1 MIILGIDPGVAA
13 IGYGTIKLGE
23 KNKTPIVLDYG
34 VIKTWA
40 YQETAARLAII
51 EKALQQVIKNWGPN
65 IVAVESLYF
74 FRNQKSVIGVS
85 QVKGIILLTAEKEK
99 VPVYEFTPLETKLI
113 IAGYGK
119 ASKEEMQKA
128 IQKKLNMREIPT
140 PDHAADALGIA
151 TCFLI
156 KNQFLS

>member
-13 IGYGTIKLGE
+13 VGYGAIELKE
-23 KNKTPIVLDYG
+23 KNDLPVVLDYG
-34 VIKTWA
+34 VIKTQA

-51 EKALQQVIKNWGPN
+51 EESLLQIIKNWKPN
-65 IVAVESLYF
+65 IVTVESLYF
-74 FRNQKSVIGVS
+74 FRNQKSIIGVS
-85 QVKGIILLTAEKEK
+85 QVKGIILLTAERKG
-99 VPVYEFTPLETKLI
+99 VPVYEFTPLETKLVVT
-113 IAGYGK
+113 GYGK

-128 IQKKLNMREIPT
+128 LQKRLKMQKIPT
-140 PDHAADALGIA
+140 PDHAADALGVA

>member
-13 IGYGTIKLGE
+13 VGYGAIELKK
-23 KNKTPIVLDYG
+23 KNDPPVVLDYG
-34 VIKTWA
+34 VIKTQA

-51 EKALQQVIKNWGPN
+51 EKSLLQIIKDWKPN
-65 IVAVESLYF
+65 IVTVESLYF
-74 FRNQKSVIGVS
+74 FRNQKSIIGVS
-85 QVKGIILLTAEKEK
+85 QVKGIILLTAERKG
-99 VPVYEFTPLETKLI
+99 VPVYEFTPLETKLVVT
-113 IAGYGK
+113 GYGK

-128 IQKKLNMREIPT
+128 LQKRLKMQEIPA
-140 PDHAADALGIA
+140 PDHAADALGVA

>member
-1 MIILGIDPGVAA
+1 MIILGVDPGVAA
-13 IGYGTIKLGE
+13 VGYGAIELKG
-23 KNKTPIVLDYG
+23 KNSSPIVLDYG
-34 VIKTWA
+34 VIKTQA
-40 YQETAARLAII
+40 YQETATRLAII
-51 EKALQQVIKNWGPN
+51 EEALLRVIKDWKPN
-65 IVAVESLYF
+65 IVTVESLYF

-85 QVKGIILLTAEKEK
+85 QVKGIILLTAEREK

-119 ASKEEMQKA
+119 ASKEEMQRA
-128 IQKKLNMREIPT
+128 VQKKLNMRKIPT